1 MGLINWIFDIYQH
14 SRIDD
19 AHAEARSARAEL
31 AALRSNGNS
40 GGAGSTV
47 DAERLEHALG
57 ELALATKTVQRL
69 LVDKGLVTPAE
80 FSAKMTAID
89 AEDGRLDGRS
99 PV

>member
-31 AALRSNGNS
+31 AAMRGS
-40 GGAGSTV
+40 GSADPA
-47 DAERLEHALG
+47 DAARLERALG

-69 LVDKGLVTPAE
+69 LVDKGLVTPQE
-80 FSAKMTAID
+80 FAAKLTEID
-89 AEDGRLDGRS
+89 AEDGRLDGRA
-99 PV
+99 PLE